1 VIVLKKSNGRSCGN
15 CFRTVSLVAI
25 SDDIRSYECEML
37 QAMDSTEELK
47 NNKIL
52 LSVNKKAHTK
62 I

>member
-1 VIVLKKSNGRSCGN
+1 
-15 CFRTVSLVAI
+15 VAI

-52 LSVNKKAHTK
+52 LSENKKARTK